1 MAIPDLQWYPWKFCQ
16 IKYELDINVFFICID
31 CHLKFAFS
39 PFCWN
44 FLELRHSILS
54 ICSRSATKCQE
65 NNVTKCQEK
74 FVSKCPRMSATKL
87 NGSSAVTYPE
97 SSANKC
103 PKPLAVLYPASS
115 ATSSVH
121 QPIFAKF
128 VKAAIPM
135 ELLPHR
141 FRIPTGA
148 QQPAQY
154 KLLNQPMVKQKT

>member
-1 MAIPDLQWYPWKFCQ
+1 MFLFI
-16 IKYELDINVFFICID
+16 FICIFG
-31 CHLKFAFS
+31 HLKFPYSTFKLK
-39 PFCWN
+39 
-44 FLELRHSILS
+44 FLGIIS

-87 NGSSAVTYPE
+87 NVSSAVTYPE

-103 PKPLAVLYPASS
+103 PKLLAVPYPASS

-121 QPIFAKF
+121 QPIIAKF
-128 VKAAIPM
+128 VKAATPM

-141 FRIPTGA
+141 FKIPTGA